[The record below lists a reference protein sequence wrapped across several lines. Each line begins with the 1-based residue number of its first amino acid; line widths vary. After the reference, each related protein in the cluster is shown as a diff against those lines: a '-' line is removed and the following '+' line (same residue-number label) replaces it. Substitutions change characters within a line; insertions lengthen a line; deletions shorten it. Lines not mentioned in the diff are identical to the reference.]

1 MNTAILTENHMEEK
15 CYHIHISP
23 QKSCFDLK
31 LNEIR
36 QYKDLI
42 FLFTKQ
48 TFTVS
53 YKQTILGPLW
63 LFLNPLLSS
72 IIYTLV
78 FGTIAGLST
87 DGVPKL
93 LFYLVG
99 NAFWEYFSSCL
110 TNNQSV
116 FIGHANL
123 FGKVYFPR
131 LVIPLSNVLSNT
143 IKLGIQLL
151 LVSGFLIYYCIAGAV
166 TPNLAALP
174 LLIPAVFQL
183 GLLGMGCGIIASG
196 LTTKYR
202 DLTVLISFGVR
213 LWMYA
218 TPVIYPMSQ
227 IPDGLLKK
235 LVLLNPVTQPMEQLR
250 FAILGVGTVN
260 LDYSILSWAI
270 TIALA
275 IAGIMIFN
283 RVERTFIDTV

>member
-1 MNTAILTENHMEEK
+1 MEDK
-15 CYHIHISP
+15 AYHVHISP
-23 QKSCFDLK
+23 QKSRFDLK
-31 LNEIR
+31 LDEVK

-48 TFTVS
+48 SFAVS

-72 IIYTLV
+72 IIYTVV

-87 DGVPKL
+87 EGVPKL

-99 NAFWEYFSSCL
+99 NAFWGYFSSCL
-110 TNNQSV
+110 TDNQSTFV
-116 FIGHANL
+116 GHAHL

-131 LVIPLSNVLSNT
+131 LVVPLSDVLSNT

-151 LVSGFLIYYCIAGAV
+151 LVSGFLIYYCITGAV
-166 TPNLAALP
+166 TPKIAALP
-174 LLIPAVFQL
+174 LIIPAVLQL
-183 GLLGMGCGIIASG
+183 GLLGMGCGIIASAM
-196 LTTKYR
+196 TTKYR

-218 TPVIYPMSQ
+218 TPVIYPLSQ
-227 IPDGLLKK
+227 IPEGTIKK

-250 FAILGVGTVN
+250 YALLGVGTVSP
-260 LDYSILSWAI
+260 LYSLLSWGI
-270 TIALA
+270 TIVIVL
-275 IAGIMIFN
+275 AGILLFN